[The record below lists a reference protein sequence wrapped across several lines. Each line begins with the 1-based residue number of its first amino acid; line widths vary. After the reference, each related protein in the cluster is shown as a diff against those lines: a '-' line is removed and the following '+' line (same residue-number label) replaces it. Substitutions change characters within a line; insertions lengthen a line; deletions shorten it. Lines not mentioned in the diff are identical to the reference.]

1 MMIHRNQ
8 WLNFGVP
15 QGSIMGPLIFN
26 LYVADLQSYVTGVT
40 CHQYADDTT
49 LYTHCKPADLQ
60 STVAE
65 LSVNVGKLEA
75 WSREA
80 NLVINPSKTKLMLLS
95 TPQLS
100 KVHSL
105 DTAKFDI
112 TISNTPLDRVTTTK
126 LLGSH
131 IHEHLNWE
139 GNVRQVA
146 ASCYATLTTLRKL
159 KNILPFHIKKN
170 LAQALVLSKLYYNDI
185 VYHSLPDYLMKRLQR
200 VQKATA
206 SFVLGRFASSDDIL
220 TKLKWLPVKE
230 QRKWNLLKATH
241 KALHNPYWPNE
252 GVWDTLGETLS
263 AVLEHKH
270 ATGLEEL
277 TILVCNV
284 KQKQPNFPKPRREG
298 KTKEKIIK
306 EEQIRYAESEEDE
319 DKYALAVNSAA
330 PPENINVSV
339 GGIVVSLSTHSG
351 ASTNPG
357 H

>member
-1 MMIHRNQ
+1 MQIDDKTSELCMV
-8 WLNFGVP
+8 NFGVP

-26 LYVADLQSYVTGVT
+26 LYVADLQSYVRGVK

-60 STVAE
+60 STLTG
-65 LSVNVGKLEA
+65 LSASIGKLEA

-100 KVHSL
+100 KVHHL
-105 DTAKFDI
+105 DTEKLDI
-112 TISNTPLDRVTTTK
+112 TINSTPLERVTTSK

-139 GNVRQVA
+139 ENVRQVA

-206 SFVLGRFASSDDIL
+206 SFVLGRFVSSEDIL

-230 QRKWNLLKATH
+230 QREWNLLKATH
-241 KALHNPYWPNE
+241 KALHNPYWPSYLKLNVFQHE
-252 GVWDTLGETLS
+252 RCLRSSKSIQLERSLINNTLQDQTASLFNKLPSSVRCCQDYSTFCKDTRNIIFKR
-263 AVLEHKH
+263 ALEL
-270 ATGLEEL
+270 LE
-277 TILVCNV
+277 
-284 KQKQPNFPKPRREG
+284 
-298 KTKEKIIK
+298 
-306 EEQIRYAESEEDE
+306 
-319 DKYALAVNSAA
+319 
-330 PPENINVSV
+330 
-339 GGIVVSLSTHSG
+339 
-351 ASTNPG
+351 
-357 H
+357 